1 MISVVWIAVLLLL
14 AGIDIFSANKK
25 HKDFRGSIILLGAL
39 GALVVIAVE
48 ISDALSFAE
57 MNALCILIVAMG
69 LGAIVGIYQRVFQK
83 ERVENLSDNND
94 LKEAITALKE
104 ANLKIAESNEI
115 LANEFKNALDSAL
128 EKHFEKNT
136 NALKSIDSAI
146 LTNQEKFIEQ
156 TNALDS
162 AIKEMD
168 FNLKKELERLSAN
181 FSADVISGVEALA
194 NKYQNSIEVHF
205 SENFK
210 RFNSAVENLLVWQDE
225 YRQSVLNSNEILKH
239 SAENLAKF
247 SALTNS
253 ILARDEKIIAL
264 HREVSVIMERYKAQN
279 ANLDEK
285 LNAVNNVGSGAIEA
299 LKIMGEFFAQLS
311 ARLNGVLAEF
321 DSANQKIIADLGKR
335 DGAVQMQLAKNIKI
349 LDELIKS
356 ALNHNKSLNESY
368 AKLNKDVE
376 LHSKAISKNT
386 SEMISAINKDGI
398 KHLKNTTKLYF
409 EDISTTQKNI
419 LEQMSAQIDSHYKN
433 LDSMLVAMS
442 AKYLESLEQISIS
455 SVNASKDLNLINA
468 EGVRNLNDEIAK
480 YVRQNSDM
488 LKTSSAELVEILAV
502 LQRQIDS
509 ALSRTDKMQSTTQ
522 DFMADLESSLR
533 NASEGF
539 KNDYEW
545 FLRRVKEIIGARG

>member
-14 AGIDIFSANKK
+14 AGIDIFSVNKK
-25 HKDFRGSIILLGAL
+25 HKDFRGSIILLGIL
-39 GALVVIAVE
+39 GALVVIAIE